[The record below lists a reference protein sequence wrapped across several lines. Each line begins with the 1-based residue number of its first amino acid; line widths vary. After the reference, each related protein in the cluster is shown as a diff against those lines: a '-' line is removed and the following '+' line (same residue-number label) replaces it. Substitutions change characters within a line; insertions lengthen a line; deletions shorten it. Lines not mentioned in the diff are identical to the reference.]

1 MRRLIE
7 RPSDALVAPAPR
19 TTTDGSSAK
28 HGNRSDHLAN
38 ERTHLA
44 YLRTAISLISFGIT
58 VNRFSLF
65 LRQHDEL
72 PARSLRIDPLD
83 GTARAGLGMVVFG
96 LAVMLVGLHRYIA
109 MDDAIE
115 KGTEHRDRPLVV
127 TLTLGVIIAGMMGIL
142 WMFPR

>member
-1 MRRLIE
+1 MIE
-7 RPSDALVAPAPR
+7 RTSEPLRASVQHAATDSAPP
-19 TTTDGSSAK
+19 K

-58 VNRFSLF
+58 INRFSLY

-72 PARSLRIDPLD
+72 PKHPLRIDALA

-96 LAVMLVGLHRYIA
+96 LVLMLAGLHRYIA
-109 MDDAIE
+109 MENAIE
-115 KGTEHRDRPLVV
+115 NGTEHRDRRLVV
-127 TLTLGVIIAGMMGIL
+127 LLTLSVVLIGVMGIL